1 MNAIIMKHV
10 SKTYGS
16 GTGTVHALKDV
27 DFSADFGQLIG
38 VIGPSGSGK
47 STFLSIAGGLLAPT
61 SGEVSVG
68 GSALAR
74 LSPHRREQL
83 RLTTIG
89 FVLQSYNLVPFLTVR
104 GQFALVDKVRGT
116 KHMDA
121 ERFSQVLTTLGIDQL
136 LDSYPSTLSGGQRQR
151 AAIARALYADP
162 AIVLADEPTASLD
175 TDHAFQVMQT
185 FRRLAH
191 DTDKAIIVVTHD
203 TRLER
208 YADGLY
214 DITDGSLRTLELH
227 DESPMRT

>member
-1 MNAIIMKHV
+1 MQAITMSHV
-10 SKTYGS
+10 NKTYGS
-16 GTGTVHALKDV
+16 DTSAVHVLKDV
-27 DFSADFGQLIG
+27 NFSATYGQLIG
-38 VIGPSGSGK
+38 VVGPSGSGK

-61 SGEVSVG
+61 SGSIDIG
-68 GSALAR
+68 GASLQDLR
-74 LSPHRREQL
+74 PRRREQL

-116 KHMDA
+116 RHMA
-121 ERFSQVLTTLGIDQL
+121 RERFDEVLQTLGIAQL
-136 LDSYPSTLSGGQRQR
+136 LDAYPSTLSGGQRQR

-175 TDHAFQVMQT
+175 TDHAFQVMAT

-191 DTDKAIIVVTHD
+191 ETNKAIIVVTHD

-214 DITDGSLRTLELH
+214 DITDGAIRVIEPH
-227 DESPMRT
+227 ERVA